1 MPVNSSGTVYG
12 LFTGWSDCKGSASL
26 LWWDAK
32 QGLDD
37 GSESRMQEWRGIN
50 LKNANQTRLFLP
62 CNWLECF
69 HSRKLAVR
77 KNKNKTK
84 T

>member
-50 LKNANQTRLFLP
+50 LKNANQTRLTFFTL
-62 CNWLECF
+62 
-69 HSRKLAVR
+69 
-77 KNKNKTK
+77 
-84 T
+84 